1 MKTTV
6 TAHTRPDGTIEPSH
20 EIEVVCANCQD
31 PVSEEEATTG
41 TCTSC
46 GQPWQVSQS
55 VNLELTTMPGLGGFT
70 IKIG

>member
-6 TAHTRPDGTIEPSH
+6 TAHERPDGTIEPSH

-31 PVSEEEATTG
+31 PVSEEEQNTG
-41 TCTSC
+41 TCTAC

-55 VNLELTTMPGLGGFT
+55 VNLTVTTLPAIGGFT